1 MRNNS
6 LLAAIRS
13 DAFHQQAAA
22 DVLAAVQALH
32 RIRDNVQLTPEA
44 RMHYLRCV
52 RKNLAAAE
60 DQVAGL
66 DDEPA
71 PCVAAKMADIAHD
84 HFRSTQEIDA

>member
-32 RIRDNVQLTPEA
+32 RIRDNVRLSLEA

-52 RKNLAAAE
+52 RKNLTAAE
-60 DQVAGL
+60 DQVSGF

-71 PCVAAKMADIAHD
+71 PCVAEKFGDVMHDIH
-84 HFRSTQEIDA
+84 RSAQEIDQ